1 MSKIQTQLPGKFW
14 QDRIKLIN
22 EELMKVKQ
30 ISDEKTELEQVLTET
45 KKKNLLLERDIK
57 DKQSTK

>member
-1 MSKIQTQLPGKFW
+1 
-14 QDRIKLIN
+14 
-22 EELMKVKQ
+22 MKVKQ

-57 DKQSTK
+57 DKQSTKQLYEKRIGELQLKV